1 VSSSGI
7 AAYTFNEQLRH
18 GGGPSRGH
26 LSFWLQGEKLRG
38 GYALTRIREGG
49 DETWLKVTKKHRGG
63 NGFH

>member
-1 VSSSGI
+1 
-7 AAYTFNEQLRH
+7 
-18 GGGPSRGH
+18 